1 MKKTAYILVTLIGIL
16 SIGCSNSGGN
26 KGRYQLVSS
35 PYTINGNTYIGMR
48 MLDTYT
54 GVVWGYT
61 GFHKDQDSNWTYLGD
76 ATKLNLK

>member
-1 MKKTAYILVTLIGIL
+1 MKKTAFILVTLTGLL
-16 SIGCSNSGGN
+16 SIGCNSGEE
-26 KGRYQLVSS
+26 KRRYELVSS

-48 MLDTYT
+48 MVDTYT

-61 GFHKDQDSNWTYLGD
+61 GFHRDQDSNWTYLGN